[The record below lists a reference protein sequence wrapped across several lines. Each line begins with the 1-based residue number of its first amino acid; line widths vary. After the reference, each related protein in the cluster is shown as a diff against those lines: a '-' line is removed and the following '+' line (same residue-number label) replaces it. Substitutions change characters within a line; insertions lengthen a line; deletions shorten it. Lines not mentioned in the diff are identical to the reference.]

1 MKVQGAQAEVWKV
14 QPVVAVV
21 HLESKWSRAMASLEG
36 VPRIGWQ
43 ENDAHGQIALIVDR
57 LVLEVLLS
65 LAHQK
70 IAADIWTGESAMLR
84 NQSLYITWAPDLF
97 TLSRLRQTLAKTNR
111 SLPTKIRRIV
121 FPGFG
126 LSQSEERDL
135 QPILQT
141 FHRETRLVGF
151 EEAMS

>member
-1 MKVQGAQAEVWKV
+1 
-14 QPVVAVV
+14 
-21 HLESKWSRAMASLEG
+21 MASLEG

-43 ENDAHGQIALIVDR
+43 ENEDNSLIELIVDR
-57 LVLEVLLS
+57 LLLEVLLS

-70 IAADIWTGESAMLR
+70 IAADLR
-84 NQSLYITWAPDLF
+84 KNDLAKLQNQSLYITWAPDLF
-97 TLSRLRQTLAKTNR
+97 TLSKLRQKVAENDRTLPA
-111 SLPTKIRRIV
+111 KIRRIV

-126 LSQSEERDL
+126 LTQSEEHDL

-141 FHRETRLVGF
+141 FHRQTRLVGF